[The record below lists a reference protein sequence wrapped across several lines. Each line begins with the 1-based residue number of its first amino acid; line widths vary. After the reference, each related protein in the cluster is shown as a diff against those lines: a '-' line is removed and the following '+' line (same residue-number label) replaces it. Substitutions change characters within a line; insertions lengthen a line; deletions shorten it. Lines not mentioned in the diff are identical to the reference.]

1 MTVQVIVQQS
11 LLAQNLQVS
20 DEEVHCHDLRTI
32 SREWHGLAC
41 EASILRDVRS
51 VSAPHEYLFFIS
63 PHNLYLLFF
72 IKVGGFV

>member
-1 MTVQVIVQQS
+1 MTVQVIVRPS

-20 DEEVHCHDLRTI
+20 DEEVHCHNLRTI